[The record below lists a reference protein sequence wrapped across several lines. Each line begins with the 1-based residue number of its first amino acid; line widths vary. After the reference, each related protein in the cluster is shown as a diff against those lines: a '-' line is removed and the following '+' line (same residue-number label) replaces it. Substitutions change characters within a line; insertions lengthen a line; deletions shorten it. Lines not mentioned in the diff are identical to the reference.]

1 MFKMIAIIRK
11 GTEEEKI
18 ISVSD
23 MLAESGFTV
32 NRFKNDGADILSVE
46 GETDMLACFDIVEK
60 VIDVRERCRLSS
72 RADHPDSTV
81 IDIGGAK
88 IGDGSFAFIAG
99 PCSVESEEQIIAIA
113 KAVKNAGA
121 VMLRG
126 GAFKPRT
133 SPYSFQGIGEQGLK
147 LLSAA
152 KKETGLPTV
161 SEITDISLIEYYE
174 DVDML
179 QVGARNMQNF
189 ELLRELGKTDKYI
202 LLKRGFSAT
211 VDELLMSAE
220 YIMAGGNSKVI
231 LCERGIRTFENSAR
245 NTFDVSSIA
254 VLKNRTHL
262 PVIADPSHAAGL
274 ASFVRPLTF
283 AACAAGADGAMIEV
297 HNDPVHALCD
307 GIQAITPEEF
317 ESAVRVSANIRKAV
331 SEG

>member
-1 MFKMIAIIRK
+1 MIAIIKR
-11 GTEEEKI
+11 GTQEEKI
-18 ISVSD
+18 KSVSQI
-23 MLAESGFTV
+23 LEKNGFSVT
-32 NRFKNDGADILSVE
+32 RYKNDGIDILSIE
-46 GETDMLACFDIVEK
+46 GETDMLRCFDIVER
-60 VIDVRERCRLSS
+60 VVDVHEECRLSS
-72 RADHPDSTV
+72 RAYHPEDTV
-81 IDIGGAK
+81 IDINGSK

-113 KAVKNAGA
+113 RAVKKAGA
-121 VMLRG
+121 TMLRG

-133 SPYSFQGIGEQGLK
+133 SPYSFQGIGTEGLE
-147 LLSAA
+147 LLSVA
-152 KKETGLPTV
+152 KKETMLPTV
-161 SEITDISLIEYYE
+161 SEITDISLLDAYE
-174 DVDML
+174 DVDVL

-189 ELLRELGKTDKYI
+189 ELLRELGKTKKHI

-254 VLKNRTHL
+254 VLKKKTHL

-274 ASFVRPLTF
+274 ASFVKPLTF
-283 AACAAGADGAMIEV
+283 SACAAGADGAMIEV
-297 HNDPVHALCD
+297 HNDPLHALCD
-307 GIQAITPEEF
+307 GIQAITPDEF
-317 ESAVRVSANIRKAV
+317 ESIVKVSANIRKAV